1 MAERLPY
8 RTLKVR
14 KKQKGLDVKR
24 LQKELGV
31 IADGEYGPI
40 TAGAA
45 KDKARSLGVLSSTLR
60 LGVTVGVQNLIL
72 GNTHQSKS
80 QKRRAKKRAA
90 KAVGPAAAVKW
101 ASRWV
106 GKTES
111 PYGSN
116 TAPWGLTSW
125 QRAFGS
131 WLVGAAWCGVFVG
144 TALKN
149 AGVKGINS
157 RVASVAL
164 IIEDAIA
171 GRNGWARVIYRRST
185 RAGSVT
191 AGQRGDAV
199 GLFSENTHVE
209 LIDHPV
215 PGGYATIGG
224 NTSPAPGSGSES
236 NGGGVY
242 RRFRSYSDVAYI
254 ARPRY

>member
-1 MAERLPY
+1 MADRLPY

-14 KKQKGLDVKR
+14 KKPKGLDVKR
-24 LQKELGV
+24 LQKHLGV
-31 IADGEYGPI
+31 TVDGQYGPI
-40 TAGAA
+40 TARAA
-45 KDKARSLGVLSSTLR
+45 KTKARALGVLSSTLTV
-60 LGVTVGVQNLIL
+60 GVTVGVQNLIL
-72 GNTHQSKS
+72 GHTTQSRS
-80 QKRRAKKRAA
+80 QKRRATKRAA
-90 KAVGPAAAVKW
+90 QNVGPNAAVKW
-101 ASRWV
+101 AGQWV

-116 TAPWGLTSW
+116 TAPWGLTAW
-125 QRAFGS
+125 QRALGD

-164 IIEDAIA
+164 IIEDAVA
-171 GRNGWARVIYRRST
+171 GRNGWEKVIYRRST

-191 AGQRGDAV
+191 AGKRGDAV
-199 GLFSENTHVE
+199 GLFSESTHVE

>member
-1 MAERLPY
+1 MAERLPH

-14 KKQKGLDVKR
+14 KKPKGEDVKR
-24 LQKELGV
+24 LQKKLGV
-31 IADGEYGPI
+31 QVDGEYGPI

-45 KDKARSLGVLSSTLR
+45 KDKARALGVLSSTLR

-72 GNTHQSKS
+72 GHTHQSKS
-80 QKRRAKKRAA
+80 QARRAKTRAA
-90 KAVGPAAAVKW
+90 KAVGPNAAVKW
-101 ASRWV
+101 AARWV

-116 TAPWGLTSW
+116 TAPWGLTAW
-125 QRAFGS
+125 QRAFGD

-171 GRNGWARVIYRRST
+171 GRNGWAKVIYRRST
-185 RAGSVT
+185 RAGDVT
-191 AGQRGDAV
+191 AGRRGDAL
-199 GLFSENTHVE
+199 GLFSENTHVA

-215 PGGYATIGG
+215 PGGYATIEG
-224 NTSPAPGSGSES
+224 NTSSGNSGSQS